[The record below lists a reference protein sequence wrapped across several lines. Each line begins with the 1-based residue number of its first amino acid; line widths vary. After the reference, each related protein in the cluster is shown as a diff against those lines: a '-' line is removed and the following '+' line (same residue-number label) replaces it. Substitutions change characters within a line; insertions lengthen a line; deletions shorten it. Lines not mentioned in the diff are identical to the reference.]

1 MQFWT
6 APCCGK
12 PANEPDLS
20 VQRKSLVEAV
30 HTELSAGEENGS
42 VAYRPPSWFQ
52 QIRWLGIAEV
62 ERWFC
67 RLVPFTYS
75 HIHEVRRESS
85 STQNLWHETQITSG
99 YARMHE
105 SAANVDGKSTGKPAA
120 SDEAVD
126 GYVLT

>member
-1 MQFWT
+1 MNQIYQCSEK
-6 APCCGK
+6 A
-12 PANEPDLS
+12 LS
-20 VQRKSLVEAV
+20 KLCIRNSPREKKTEALRTV
-30 HTELSAGEENGS
+30 LLHGS
-42 VAYRPPSWFQ
+42 NRLDGWVLPKWNDGFY
-52 QIRWLGIAEV
+52 
-62 ERWFC
+62 

-85 STQNLWHETQITSG
+85 STQNLRRETQITSG